1 MHSPLDRSAT
11 LLKLP
16 PAQGLKAQAAT
27 PAPPL
32 PAPVVD
38 EVPAIVLLP
47 ALLGS
52 IAGSTDTIGFLAFGG
67 LFTAHITGNFV
78 VLAAHLVSRGEV
90 SAAVILSVPVFVT
103 VLLLTRWL
111 VARLDAFG
119 IGLLQPLLLL
129 ECLLLAGFLAMRI
142 VSGTPV
148 HVNAPSAVFAGM
160 LGVAAMAVQNAV
172 GQISLRSVSTTA
184 MTANVARLA
193 LDVGDIF
200 VTRNLHDRNC
210 GGAARGKEDPLPA
223 LSSAVGWARSPRPHP
238 IGGPSHCQLRSRH
251 SRLR

>member
-1 MHSPLDRSAT
+1 
-11 LLKLP
+11 
-16 PAQGLKAQAAT
+16 LKAQAAT

-160 LGVAAMAVQNAV
+160 LGVTAMAVQNAV

-200 VTRNLHDRNC
+200 VTRNLHDRNWWWS
-210 GGAARGKEDPLPA
+210 RT
-223 LSSAVGWARSPRPHP
+223 RQ
-238 IGGPSHCQLRSRH
+238 GGPIAGFVIGCGLGAVCEAASNRWALALPVALAAFALAMSCATNPRTPARCGRES
-251 SRLR
+251 